1 MYVHYVENIFWS
13 KLLQLYQLYFGTNI
27 PNSQRII
34 QKQEIIA
41 FLNSYYTGDGS
52 GLFGYTLIQ
61 VDGYWHGE
69 NETSFIVQIAIDEPI
84 LVTMI
89 GTDYKLTFFQESVM
103 LVLPSGLVTFIEV

>member
-1 MYVHYVENIFWS
+1 MYIHNVEHIFWS

-61 VDGYWHGE
+61 VNGYWHGE
-69 NETSFIVQIAIDEPI
+69 NETSFIVQIAILDPA
-84 LVTMI
+84 LVYTI
-89 GTDYKLTFFQESVM
+89 GRRHRLTFFQESVM
-103 LVLPSGLVTFIEV
+103 LVLPGGSVIFIEV